1 MTTMTHDQPRIAAG
15 VAFALTSAGL
25 FGLSGPLGRGLL
37 DAGWSAAAAVALRV
51 LVGAVVLV
59 PVAVLQLRGR
69 WSLLRRNGLTITAY
83 GLVAVAGA
91 QLSFFNAVDH
101 MQVGVALLIE
111 YVAPVAVVGWLW
123 LRHGQRPGRLTVLG
137 GLLALGGLVLVLE
150 LLSGVQVS
158 PIGVAWALGAMAS
171 LAVYFVLSSSVGNG
185 LPGTVLA
192 TGGLVVGGTVLL
204 LAGAVGILPMAAST
218 RPVHFETFSTPWWAP
233 VLALGV
239 LTAAL
244 AYVTGIA
251 ATRRLGSR
259 LASFVALT
267 EVLVALLVAWWL
279 LGELPRGGQVLG
291 AVLVVA
297 GVVVVKLGEPRTDTV
312 GPETTPVTAAAGPVS
327 T

>member
-1 MTTMTHDQPRIAAG
+1 M
-15 VAFALTSAGL
+15 
-25 FGLSGPLGRGLL
+25 

-69 WSLLRRNGLTITAY
+69 WALLRRSAPTVVAY

-91 QLSFFNAVDH
+91 QLAYFNAVDH

-123 LRHGQRPGRLTVLG
+123 LRQGQRPGRLTLLG
-137 GLLALGGLVLVLE
+137 GLLALAGLVLVLE
-150 LLSGVQVS
+150 LLSGVRVS
-158 PIGVAWALGAMAS
+158 PVGVAWALAAMVS
-171 LAVYFVLSSSVGNG
+171 LAVYFVLSSDQESG

-192 TGGLVVGGTVLL
+192 TGGLVVGGVVLL
-204 LAGAVGILPMAAST
+204 LAGAVGILPMSAST
-218 RPVHFETFSTPWWAP
+218 RPVRFEAFTAPWWMP

-267 EVLVALLVAWWL
+267 EVLVTLLYAWWL
-279 LGELPRGGQVLG
+279 LGELPREGQVLG
-291 AVLVVA
+291 GALVLA
-297 GVVVVKLGEPRTDTV
+297 GVLVVKLGEPRADDV
-312 GPETTPVTAAAGPVS
+312 RPGPVPVAAAKH
-327 T
+327 